1 MSPFFEYVR
10 VDGSV
15 PPPDPDR
22 IDVAILDMNHSW
34 PNVGHDSLV
43 RAVREAA
50 EWYQGS
56 GLVVRVISFDVRG
69 AMQIPASGRF
79 KLFIGTG
86 GPGHLDP
93 RLNDGSSEWSQGIVE
108 SAAWE
113 APLFRLFDDIVADQ
127 SASLIAICHTFG
139 LLCRWSG
146 AARAQLR
153 GEKSSGMPTNALTDA
168 GIAHPWFGRFA
179 HQLEDGRHFRVVD
192 NRFFDLVTDRRDE
205 TTIAF
210 EDEAGNVVTMLEL
223 ARDLDGMPRV
233 FGANHHP
240 EIIDREHIL
249 TVLERKRNHGEVSAT
264 WYEERASTMLDL
276 FTGERERES
285 RLTSEYTLLAPLR
298 HHLGKLIAGRAEAR
312 PTLANMANGGQM

>member
-1 MSPFFEYVR
+1 MKHFR
-10 VDGSV
+10 VDGPV
-15 PPPDPDR
+15 PPPDSEH
-22 IDVAILDMNHSW
+22 IDVAVLDMNHSW

-56 GLVVRVISFDVRG
+56 GLEVRVFSFDIRG
-69 AMQIPASGRF
+69 AMQIPEAGRF

-93 RLNDGSSEWSQGIVE
+93 RLNDGAAEWSQGIVE

-113 APLFRLFDDIVADQ
+113 APLFRLFDDILADDD
-127 SASLIAICHTFG
+127 AALIAICHTFG

-146 AARAQLR
+146 LARPVYRA
-153 GEKSSGMPTNALTDA
+153 EKSSGMPTNALTEA
-168 GIAHPWFGRFA
+168 GIAHPWFSRFA

-192 NRFFDLVTDRRDE
+192 NRLFDLVVARRDV
-205 TTIAF
+205 TMIAF
-210 EDEAGNVVTMLEL
+210 ENESSDGLTMLEL
-223 ARDLDGMPRV
+223 ARDAEGMPRV
-233 FGANHHP
+233 YGANHHP
-240 EIIDREHIL
+240 EIIDRQHIM
-249 TVLERKRNHGEVSAT
+249 TVLDRKRNHGEVSDS
-264 WYEERASTMLDL
+264 WYDERASTMLDL

-298 HHLGKLIAGRAEAR
+298 HQLGKLVGDRCEV
-312 PTLANMANGGQM
+312 PTG